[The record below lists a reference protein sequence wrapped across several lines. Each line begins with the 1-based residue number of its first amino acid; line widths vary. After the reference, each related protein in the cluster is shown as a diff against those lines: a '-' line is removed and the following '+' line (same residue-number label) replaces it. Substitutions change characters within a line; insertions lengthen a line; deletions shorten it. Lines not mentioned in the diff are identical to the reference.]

1 MKITKNE
8 LLAIIAAAGVSS
20 GAAIAANLDQNS
32 DSSFSKVERS
42 GSATYLGD
50 SACGKGSCG
59 KDEKG
64 AAAAK
69 EKHAKKE
76 GSKKEAKPKEEKKE
90 EKKSDKKE

>member
-20 GAAIAANLDQNS
+20 GATAIAAKLDQNAN
-32 DSSFSKVERS
+32 SSFSKVERN

-69 EKHAKKE
+69 ENTARKK
-76 GSKKEAKPKEEKKE
+76 
-90 EKKSDKKE
+90 

>member
-20 GAAIAANLDQNS
+20 GATAIAATLDQNS
-32 DSSFSKVERS
+32 NSSFSKVERS

-69 EKHAKKE
+69 EKHGKKE
-76 GSKKEAKPKEEKKE
+76 SKKEAKPKEEKKE
-90 EKKSDKKE
+90 EKKSGGK

>member
-20 GAAIAANLDQNS
+20 GASAMAAQLDQNS
-32 DSSFSKVERS
+32 NSSFSKVERS

-69 EKHAKKE
+69 EKHSKKE
-76 GSKKEAKPKEEKKE
+76 GNKKEAKPKEEKKE
-90 EKKSDKKE
+90 EKKSDK

>member
-8 LLAIIAAAGVSS
+8 LLAILAAAGVTTGSS
-20 GAAIAANLDQNS
+20 AIAANLDQNS

-50 SACGKGSCG
+50 SSCGKGSCG

-69 EKHAKKE
+69 DKHGKKE
-76 GSKKEAKPKEEKKE
+76 SKKESKSKDKEEKKE
-90 EKKSDKKE
+90 EKKSDK